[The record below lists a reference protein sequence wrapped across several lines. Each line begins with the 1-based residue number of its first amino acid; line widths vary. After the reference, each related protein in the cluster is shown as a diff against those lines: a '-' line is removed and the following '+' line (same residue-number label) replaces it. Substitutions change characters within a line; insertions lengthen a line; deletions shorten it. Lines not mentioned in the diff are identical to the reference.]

1 MKVLCIGHASYDI
14 SMPVEGFPKEN
25 TKYRLKEKIECPGG
39 PALTAAL
46 LLGAWDVDVYFSGI
60 IGNDVYGTLI
70 LEELKRRNVNTK
82 FVVKASNL
90 ETTKSF
96 ILINKQN
103 ASRTL
108 FNVLPK
114 ITLEKPIAYDFEP
127 DILLMD
133 GEHYSLAK
141 NAIQKYPNAIKIMDA
156 GKVTEDV
163 ISLCEVCDYIICSKE
178 FAELATRER
187 IDYNNPDTLKIVLN
201 KLESMFKGKIIVTQE
216 EKGCLYKVEDK
227 IKMMSGLKVFAKD
240 TTGAG
245 DIFHGA
251 FTYGLTKNLPLEK
264 CLKIAN
270 IAAGISVKTIG
281 SSNSIPEVEEVYK
294 IYEKNR

>member
-14 SMPVEGFPKEN
+14 SMPVDGFPEEN
-25 TKYRLKEKIECPGG
+25 KKYRLKEKIECPGG

-46 LLGAWDVDVYFSGI
+46 LLGAWDVDVYYTGV
-60 IGNDVYGTLI
+60 IGNDFYGNAI
-70 LEELKRRNVNTK
+70 VNELERRGVNTDY
-82 FVVKASNL
+82 VIRTDNL
-90 ETTKSF
+90 ETTKTF
-96 ILINKQN
+96 ILINKEN

-108 FNVLPK
+108 FNAIPN
-114 ITLEKPIAYDFEP
+114 ISISKPYEYDFTP
-127 DILLMD
+127 DVILMD
-133 GEHYSLAK
+133 GEHISLAK
-141 NAIQKYPNAIKIMDA
+141 DAIEKYPNAIKIIDA
-156 GKVTEDV
+156 GKVNEDIV
-163 ISLCEVCDYIICSKE
+163 KLCEVSDYVICSKD
-178 FAELATRER
+178 FAELITMER
-187 IDYNNPDTLKIVLN
+187 INYNEPDTLKVVLN
-201 KLESMFKGKIIVTQE
+201 KLANMFKGQIVITQE
-216 EKGCLYKVEDK
+216 EKGCLYKVNDK

-251 FTYGLTKNLPLEK
+251 FTYGLTKNLPIEK

-270 IAAGISVKTIG
+270 IAAGLSVKKVG

>member
-14 SMPVEGFPKEN
+14 SMPVDGFPKEN

-39 PALTAAL
+39 QALTAAL
-46 LLGAWDVDVYFSGI
+46 LLGSWDVDVYFTGV
-60 IGNDVYGTLI
+60 IGNDMYGKII
-70 LEELKRRNVNTK
+70 LDELKRRNVNTDY
-82 FVVKASNL
+82 VITLNNM
-90 ETTKSF
+90 ETTKTF
-96 ILINKQN
+96 VIINKKN

-108 FNVLPK
+108 FNVLPN
-114 ITLEKPIAYDFEP
+114 ILGLKPRDYNFEP

-133 GEHYSLAK
+133 GDHFSLAEE
-141 NAIQKYPNAIKIMDA
+141 AIRKYPNAIKIVDA
-156 GKVTEDV
+156 GKVTEEV
-163 ISLCEVCDYIICSKE
+163 TRLCKVCDYIVCSRE
-178 FAELATRER
+178 FAELITKER
-187 IDYNNPDTLKIVLN
+187 IDYNKPDSLKVVLN
-201 KLESMFKGKIIVTQE
+201 KLSDLYKGQIIITQE

-251 FTYGLTKNLPLEK
+251 FTYGLTKGLPLEK

-281 SSNSIPEVEEVYK
+281 SSNSIPDVEEVYK

>member
-14 SMPVEGFPKEN
+14 SMPVSSFPEEN
-25 TKYRLKEKIECPGG
+25 KKYRLKEKVECPGG
-39 PALTAAL
+39 PALTSAL
-46 LLGAWDVDVYFSGI
+46 LLGAWDVEVYYTGI
-60 IGNDVYGTLI
+60 IGNDLYGALI
-70 LEELKRRNVNTK
+70 ADELRRRNVNIDYLKTL
-82 FVVKASNL
+82 NGL
-90 ETTKSF
+90 ETTKTF
-96 ILINKQN
+96 ILINKEN

-108 FNVLPK
+108 FNVLPN
-114 ITLEKPIAYDFEP
+114 ITGLKPIDYKIVP
-127 DILLMD
+127 DIILMD
-133 GEHYSLAK
+133 GEHYSLALD
-141 NAIQKYPNAIKIMDA
+141 AIEKFPNAIKIIDA
-156 GKVTEDV
+156 GKVTEETGK
-163 ISLCEVCDYIICSKE
+163 LCELSDYIICSKE
-178 FAELATRER
+178 YAELITKER
-187 IDYNNPDTLKIVLN
+187 INYKNPDTLKIVLN
-201 KLESMFKGKIIVTQE
+201 KLTSMYSGQIIITQE
-216 EKGCLYKVEDK
+216 EKGCLYKIDDK

-281 SSNSIPEVEEVYK
+281 SSNSIPDVEEVYK

>member
-14 SMPVEGFPKEN
+14 SMPVDGFPKEN
-25 TKYRLKEKIECPGG
+25 TKYRLREKIECPGG

-46 LLGAWDVDVYFSGI
+46 LLGSWDVDVYFSGI
-60 IGNDVYGTLI
+60 IGNDMYGTLI

-114 ITLEKPIAYDFEP
+114 VTLEKPIAYDFEP
-127 DILLMD
+127 DIILMD
-133 GEHYSLAK
+133 GEHFSLAK
-141 NAIQKYPNAIKIMDA
+141 NAIQKYPNAIKVIDA
-156 GKVTEDV
+156 GKVTEEV
-163 ISLCEVCDYIICSKE
+163 LSLCEVSDYIICSKE
-178 FAELATRER
+178 FAELATKER

-201 KLESMFKGKIIVTQE
+201 KLESMFKGIIIVTQE

-251 FTYGLTKNLPLEK
+251 FTYGLTQKLPIEK

>member
-14 SMPVEGFPKEN
+14 SMPVDGFPEEN
-25 TKYRLKEKIECPGG
+25 KKYRLKEKIECPGG

-46 LLGAWDVDVYFSGI
+46 LLGTWDVDVYYTGV
-60 IGNDVYGTLI
+60 IGNDFYGNAI
-70 LEELKRRNVNTK
+70 LKELEKRGVHTDYVIRTD
-82 FVVKASNL
+82 NL
-90 ETTKSF
+90 ETTKTF
-96 ILINKQN
+96 ILINKDN

-108 FNVLPK
+108 FNVIPN
-114 ITLEKPIAYDFEP
+114 ITISKPYEYDFVP
-127 DILLMD
+127 DVILMD
-133 GEHYSLAK
+133 GEHISLVED
-141 NAIQKYPNAIKIMDA
+141 AIRRYPNAIKVVDA
-156 GKVTEDV
+156 GKVTEET
-163 ISLCEVCDYIICSKE
+163 IKLCEVSDYVICSKD
-178 FAELATRER
+178 FAELITMER
-187 IDYNNPDTLKIVLN
+187 IDYNEPDSLKVVLN
-201 KLESMFKGKIIVTQE
+201 KLANMFKGQIVITQE
-216 EKGCLYKVEDK
+216 EKGCLYKVQDK

-251 FTYGLTKNLPLEK
+251 FTYGLTQNLPLEK

-270 IAAGISVKTIG
+270 IAAGISVKKVG

>member
-14 SMPVEGFPKEN
+14 SMPVDAFPEEN
-25 TKYRLKEKIECPGG
+25 KKYRLKEKIECPGG

-46 LLGAWDVDVYFSGI
+46 LLGTWDVEVYYTGV
-60 IGNDVYGTLI
+60 IGNDIYGNQI
-70 LEELKRRNVNTK
+70 LEELKRRKVNTDYVIK
-82 FVVKASNL
+82 TDNL
-90 ETTKSF
+90 ETTKTF
-96 ILINKQN
+96 ILINKEN

-108 FNVLPK
+108 FNVIPN
-114 ITLEKPIAYDFEP
+114 ITISRPFTYNFEP
-127 DILLMD
+127 EVLLMD
-133 GEHYSLAK
+133 GEHYSLAED
-141 NAIQKYPNAIKIMDA
+141 AIKKYPNAIKIVDA
-156 GKVTEDV
+156 GKVTNET
-163 ISLCEVCDYIICSKE
+163 IELCKLSDYIICSKE
-178 FAELATRER
+178 FAELITKER
-187 IDYNNPDTLKIVLN
+187 IDYNEPDSLKVILN
-201 KLESMFKGKIIVTQE
+201 KLAELFKGQIVITQE

-251 FTYGLTKNLPLEK
+251 FTYGLTKGLPLEK

-270 IAAGISVKTIG
+270 IAAGISVKKVG

>member
-14 SMPVEGFPKEN
+14 SMPVDGFPIEN
-25 TKYRLKEKIECPGG
+25 TKYRLREKIECPGG

-46 LLGAWDVDVYFSGI
+46 LLGSWDVDVYFSGI
-60 IGNDVYGTLI
+60 IGNDLYGTLI

-114 ITLEKPIAYDFEP
+114 VTLEKPIAYDFEP
-127 DILLMD
+127 DIILMD
-133 GEHYSLAK
+133 GEHFSLAK
-141 NAIQKYPNAIKIMDA
+141 NAIQKYPNAIKIIDA
-156 GKVTEDV
+156 GKVTEET
-163 ISLCEVCDYIICSKE
+163 ISLCAVCDYIICSKE
-178 FAELATRER
+178 FAELATKER
-187 IDYNNPDTLKIVLN
+187 IDYNEPDTLN
-201 KLESMFKGKIIVTQE
+201 KLESMFKGIIIVTQE

-251 FTYGLTKNLPLEK
+251 FTYGLSKQLPIEK